1 MLYDHLMNVDDYF
14 VVIVNVNQFCFRY
27 LYMISLGCKPHHI
40 NQLKVANNMLNNI

>member
-14 VVIVNVNQFCFRY
+14 VVMVNVNQFCFGY
-27 LYMISLGCKPHHI
+27 LYMISLGCNPHHI